1 MCERFSVVQIH
12 EERIL
17 DRKDMVD
24 PVIQD
29 VVIEQLADLEPD
41 LCILIREKW
50 SNPGLGGSEGLSP
63 QTFLLTLVEQDVV
76 AHHDLCPVRNQ
87 QLRCRHALRRDVLN
101 LLHHERNVKRN
112 TISKHIG
119 DLRMADPARQR
130 VKSELSILVHNRV
143 TGVRAA
149 LIADNDIRLV
159 REDVDNLALP
169 LVTPVCA
176 DNCLY
181 HILSSC
187 DGSPVLHAGKHCVCM
202 SAARLHGHRRLIPRC
217 PPVRLRC
224 LHISEVSAAQCL

>member
-1 MCERFSVVQIH
+1 MCERFLVVQVH
-12 EERIL
+12 EKRVL

-50 SNPGLGGSEGLSP
+50 SNPGLGGSEGLSA
-63 QTFLLTLVEQDVV
+63 QTFLLALIKQDMV

-101 LLHHERNVKRN
+101 LLHHERNIERN

-119 DLRMADPARQR
+119 DLRMANPARKCM
-130 VKSELSILVHNRV
+130 KSKLSILVHNRV

-159 REDVDNLALP
+159 REDIDNLALP
-169 LVTPVCA
+169 LVAPVCA

-181 HILSSC
+181 HNLSSC
-187 DGSPVLHAGKHCVCM
+187 DGSPVHDAGKRCVCM
-202 SAARLHGHRRLIPRC
+202 SAAKLHSRLRLIPRC
-217 PPVRLRC
+217 PPARPRC
-224 LHISEVSAAQCL
+224 LHISEVSAVQCL